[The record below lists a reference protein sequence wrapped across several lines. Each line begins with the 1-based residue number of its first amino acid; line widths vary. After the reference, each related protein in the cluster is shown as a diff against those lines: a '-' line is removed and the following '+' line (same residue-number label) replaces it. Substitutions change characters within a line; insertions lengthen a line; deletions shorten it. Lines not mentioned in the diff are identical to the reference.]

1 MKLKLLFSTLLVAA
15 LSASAQTISIVGTG
29 VNGWPPTN
37 GPEITLAST
46 DNIIYTVND
55 LVVTTGEV
63 KFRQDFSW
71 ANNWGGSTFPN
82 GNGAPGGTNIPT
94 LAGTYDVTFNRLTGA
109 YSFVGN
115 TTAQTVE
122 LWGPA
127 VDAQL
132 GFGGPGVAMATSDE
146 VNYTLSNFV
155 FTSGNA
161 YFRLNGNNNL
171 TFGSTAFPSGVAVA
185 SGPTIPVTGREWY
198 VTFNR
203 TTGQYNFEFPLI
215 GILGS
220 ALNGWNTDVDMNTT
234 DGFNYSL
241 QVALTTG
248 AVKFRKNNTWDINW
262 GGNDFPTGT
271 ATNNGNDINITTAST
286 YLVQFEPLTG
296 AYSFT
301 DLLSQPTFS
310 TPRFVLSSNPTA
322 TAWQVEGT
330 TVVDVV
336 EILDLSGKQV
346 GQYRPN
352 ATSFSV
358 EAAHLVPGMYLLK
371 MVSAQGT
378 QTLKA
383 IKN

>member
-1 MKLKLLFSTLLVAA
+1 MKLKLLFSTLLLTAM
-15 LSASAQTISIVGTG
+15 SASAQTISIVGTG

-37 GPEITLAST
+37 GPEITLSST
-46 DNIIYTVND
+46 DNIIYTIND
-55 LVVTTGEV
+55 LVVSTGAV

-82 GNGAPGGTNIPT
+82 GNGAPNGQDIPT
-94 LAGTYDVTFNRLTGA
+94 LAGTYNVTFNRLTGA
-109 YSFVGN
+109 YSFAGN
-115 TTAQTVE
+115 TTAPLVE

-132 GFGGPGVAMATSDE
+132 GFGGPGVAMATNDE

-220 ALNGWNTDVDMNTT
+220 ALNGWTTDVAMNTT

-248 AVKFRKNNTWDINW
+248 AVKFRKNNTWDVNW
-262 GGNDFPTGT
+262 GGNDFPIGT
-271 ATNNGNDINITTAST
+271 ATNNGNDINISTAST

-301 DLLSQPTFS
+301 DLLSQPTFA
-310 TPRFVLSSNPTA
+310 TPRFLLSSNPTA
-322 TAWQVEGT
+322 TAWHVEGN
-330 TVVDVV
+330 TV
-336 EILDLSGKQV
+336 GFK
-346 GQYRPN
+346 R
-352 ATSFSV
+352 
-358 EAAHLVPGMYLLK
+358 
-371 MVSAQGT
+371 
-378 QTLKA
+378 
-383 IKN
+383 

>member
-15 LSASAQTISIVGTG
+15 ISASAQTISILGTG

-46 DNIIYTVND
+46 DNIIYTIND
-55 LVVTTGEV
+55 LVVTTGAV

-82 GNGAPGGTNIPT
+82 GNGAPNGQDIPT
-94 LAGTYDVTFNRLTGA
+94 LAGTYNVTFNRLTGA

-115 TTAQTVE
+115 TTAPLVE

-132 GFGGPGVAMATSDE
+132 GFGGPGVAMTTSDE

-185 SGPTIPVTGREWY
+185 SGPTIPVTGREWF

-220 ALNGWNTDVDMNTT
+220 ALNGWTTDVDMNTT

-271 ATNNGNDINITTAST
+271 ATNNGNDINVTTAST

-310 TPRFVLSSNPTA
+310 TPRFVLTSNPTA
-322 TAWQVEGT
+322 TAWQVEGN
-330 TVVDVV
+330 TVVDIV

-352 ATSFSV
+352 APSFSV
-358 EAAHLVPGMYLLK
+358 EATHLVPGMYLLK